1 MSYLGKSKC
10 WYSNNCLHYKV
21 CCSLIFV
28 LCTWCL
34 ITLFSWTWSNF
45 IKINFEKNYPL
56 LLKHNGGALGKI
68 NVQLRNDLAYLKM
81 G

>member
-1 MSYLGKSKC
+1 LFCVHDAS
-10 WYSNNCLHYKV
+10 LH
-21 CCSLIFV
+21 CSAEPEVTFLKEI
-28 LCTWCL
+28 L
-34 ITLFSWTWSNF
+34 
-45 IKINFEKNYPL
+45 KKNYPL